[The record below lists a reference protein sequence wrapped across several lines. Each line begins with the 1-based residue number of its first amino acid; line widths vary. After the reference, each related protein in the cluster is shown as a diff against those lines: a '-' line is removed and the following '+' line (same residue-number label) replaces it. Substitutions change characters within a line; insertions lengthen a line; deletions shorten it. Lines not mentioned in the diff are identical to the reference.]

1 MTAPRHLASAT
12 RRGLLGW
19 LGGAGLALVMQDW
32 AVPLQAQ
39 TLTTPDDRAPLVVAL
54 DDLVAANRILA
65 NESVIDA
72 FGHVSCRHP
81 LRAGHFLM
89 SRARAPALVEAAD
102 LMEFDG
108 DGKPIDPA
116 GRRPYIERFIHAAIY
131 AARPDV
137 RAVVHDHSVEI
148 IPFGLST
155 TPLRALSHVGG
166 IIGGPVPVWDIAEF
180 VGPRSNLLVTS
191 MAIGTSLARK
201 LGTNPVVLLRGHGAV
216 AVGRS
221 IRQATIAAVNLNAQ
235 ARIMQNTI
243 ALGGGVHALSPE
255 EIAETAKIFS
265 DETPGDAIGRTWEY
279 WCARAGV
286 PFHAKGA

>member
-1 MTAPRHLASAT
+1 MIGALHSANAT
-12 RRGLLGW
+12 RRGWLGW
-19 LGGAGLALVMQDW
+19 LGGFGLALVLQDW
-32 AVPLQAQ
+32 PMPLRAQ
-39 TLTTPDDRAPLVVAL
+39 ILPSPDDRAPLAVAL
-54 DDLVAANRILA
+54 DDLIAANRILA
-65 NESVIDA
+65 NEGVIDA

-81 LRAGHFLM
+81 LNTGHFLM

-108 DGKPIDPA
+108 EGKPIDPA

-137 RAVVHDHSVEI
+137 RSVVHDHSVEI

-166 IIGGPVPVWDIAEF
+166 IIGGPVAIWDIAEV
-180 VGPRSNLLVTS
+180 VGPRSNLLVTNLE
-191 MAIGTSLARK
+191 IGESLARK
-201 LGTNPVVLLRGHGAV
+201 LGSDPVVLLRGHGAV

-221 IRQATIAAVNLNAQ
+221 IRQATIAAVTLNAQ

-243 ALGGGVHALSPE
+243 ALGGGVHALSPG

-286 PFHAKGA
+286 PFHVKGA

>member
-1 MTAPRHLASAT
+1 MTAPHRSASAT
-12 RRGLLGW
+12 RRGLLGG
-19 LGGAGLALVMQDW
+19 LGGMGLVVILSNW
-32 AVPLQAQ
+32 EVPLQAQ
-39 TLTTPDDRAPLVVAL
+39 TLTTADNREPLIIAL

-65 NESVIDA
+65 NEGVIDS

-108 DGKPIDPA
+108 EGKPVDPA
-116 GRRPYIERFIHAAIY
+116 GRRPYIERFIHAAVY

-137 RAVVHDHSVEI
+137 RAVVHDHSAEI
-148 IPFGLST
+148 IPFGLSS
-155 TPLRALSHVGG
+155 TPLRALSHIGG
-166 IIGGPVPVWDIAEF
+166 IIGGPVPVWDIATV
-180 VGPRSNLLVTS
+180 VGPKSNMLVTS

-201 LGTNPVVLLRGHGAV
+201 LGANPVVLLRGHGAV
-216 AVGRS
+216 AVGSS
-221 IRQATIAAVNLNAQ
+221 IRQATIAAVNLNTQ

-243 ALGGGVHALSPE
+243 ALGGGVHALSSE

-279 WCARAGV
+279 WCVRAGV
-286 PFHAKGA
+286 PFHPKGA

>member
-1 MTAPRHLASAT
+1 MTAPRRSAGAT
-12 RRGLLGW
+12 RRGLLRG
-19 LGGAGLALVMQDW
+19 LGGMGLALILSDW

-39 TLTTPDDRAPLVVAL
+39 ALTTPDDREPLVVAL

-65 NESVIDA
+65 NEGVIDA

-89 SRARAPALVEAAD
+89 ARARAPALVEAAD

-108 DGKPIDPA
+108 DGKPVDA
-116 GRRPYIERFIHAAIY
+116 GGRRPYIERFIHAAIY

-137 RAVVHDHSVEI
+137 RSVVHDHSAEI
-148 IPFGLST
+148 IPFGLSS

-166 IIGGPVPVWDIAEF
+166 IIGGPVPVWDIATV
-180 VGPRSNLLVTS
+180 VGPKSNLLIS
-191 MAIGTSLARK
+191 NMAIGASLARK
-201 LGTNPVVLLRGHGAV
+201 LDSNPVVLLRGHGAV

-243 ALGGGVHALSPE
+243 ALGGGVHALSPD

-286 PFHAKGA
+286 PFHARGA